1 MAERVGFE
9 PTLEFPLNTLSKR
22 APSTTRPSLRS
33 GKKRQPAVHRLRPR
47 SIFRISCL
55 RHSLEWSTVK
65 STILSRRALLA
76 AAASAAVGCSRK
88 KATRIPGY
96 CFVANQGSRTVAA
109 VNLET
114 FRVQQQISLD
124 SAPAAVVAHPAKPKV
139 FVLAPDA
146 GTVYEIDAA
155 TLAVSRRARPGNLA
169 VDMLISPAGDSLW
182 VLYRD
187 PAMLVELP
195 LDSLKPGRRV
205 RFRSPPDSF
214 DLSATK
220 EDRVLAAVASRTDR
234 TIALASLGNAVVER
248 TIAAGVEPS
257 LITFGQDGKHVIT
270 GNGPERSITIFDVAT
285 GKTVVRLPLPLAPRH
300 FCATTGGGQLFVTGD
315 GMDAVVVV
323 FPYSTE
329 VYQTILAG
337 RAPGAMAV
345 TDDASGLSLLMVA
358 NRETSGI
365 TVLDI
370 IDYTL
375 VAIVAVGQ
383 GPGQI
388 LLTPAPERQYV
399 LVLNET
405 SGDLAVIR
413 TRALATTPNGALRRM
428 KSAPLFTLIPVGER
442 PVSAAVV
449 TL

>member
-1 MAERVGFE
+1 
-9 PTLEFPLNTLSKR
+9 
-22 APSTTRPSLRS
+22 
-33 GKKRQPAVHRLRPR
+33 
-47 SIFRISCL
+47 
-55 RHSLEWSTVK
+55 VK
-65 STILSRRALLA
+65 STILSRRALLGA
-76 AAASAAVGCSRK
+76 AAFATVGCGRK

-96 CFVANQGSRTVAA
+96 CFVANQGSRSVAA

-114 FRVQQQISLD
+114 FRVQQQVPLD
-124 SAPAAVVAHPAKPKV
+124 GAPAAVVAHPSKPKV

-155 TLAVSRRARPGNLA
+155 TLAVSRRVRAGNLA
-169 VDMLISPAGDSLW
+169 VGMSISPAGDSLW

-205 RFRSPPDSF
+205 RLPSPPDSF
-214 DLSATK
+214 HVARAKDSKDGRA
-220 EDRVLAAVASRTDR
+220 LAAVASRTDR
-234 TIALASLGNAVVER
+234 TIVLASLGNARVER
-248 TIAAGVEPS
+248 TIADAAEPS
-257 LITFGQDGKHVIT
+257 LVSFGQDGGIVIA
-270 GNGPERSITIFDVAT
+270 GNGPEHSITIFDVAT

-300 FCATTGGGQLFVTGD
+300 FCATSDGGQLFVTGD

-323 FPYSTE
+323 FPYLTE

-337 RAPGAMAV
+337 RAPGAMAA
-345 TDDASGLSLLMVA
+345 TDEASGLSFLMVA

-365 TVLDI
+365 TVLDFNN
-370 IDYTL
+370 YTL

-399 LVLNET
+399 LVLNEI

-413 TRALATTPNGALRRM
+413 TSSLATTPNGAQRRM
-428 KSAPLFTLIPVGER
+428 NPRARSAPLFTLIPVGER

-449 TL
+449 MY

>member
-1 MAERVGFE
+1 
-9 PTLEFPLNTLSKR
+9 
-22 APSTTRPSLRS
+22 
-33 GKKRQPAVHRLRPR
+33 
-47 SIFRISCL
+47 
-55 RHSLEWSTVK
+55 
-65 STILSRRALLA
+65 
-76 AAASAAVGCSRK
+76 
-88 KATRIPGY
+88 
-96 CFVANQGSRTVAA
+96 
-109 VNLET
+109 
-114 FRVQQQISLD
+114 
-124 SAPAAVVAHPAKPKV
+124 
-139 FVLAPDA
+139 
-146 GTVYEIDAA
+146 
-155 TLAVSRRARPGNLA
+155 
-169 VDMLISPAGDSLW
+169 

-187 PAMLVELP
+187 PPVLVELP

-205 RFRSPPDSF
+205 RLPSAPDSF
-214 DLSATK
+214 DLATVK
-220 EDRVLAAVASRTDR
+220 DNKDGRVLAAVASRTDR
-234 TIALASLGNAVVER
+234 TIVLASLGNAVVER

-257 LITFGQDGKHVIT
+257 LITFGQDGRDVIT

-285 GKTVVRLPLPLAPRH
+285 GKTVVRLPLPIAPRH
-300 FCATTGGGQLFVTGD
+300 FCATSGGGQLFVTGD

-345 TDDASGLSLLMVA
+345 TDDTSDLSYLMVA

-365 TVLDI
+365 TVLDFK
-370 IDYTL
+370 YYNL
-375 VAIVAVGQ
+375 VAIVSVGQ
-383 GPGQI
+383 GPSQI
-388 LLTPAPERQYV
+388 LLTPGPDRQYV

-449 TL
+449 TM

>member
-1 MAERVGFE
+1 M
-9 PTLEFPLNTLSKR
+9 
-22 APSTTRPSLRS
+22 
-33 GKKRQPAVHRLRPR
+33 
-47 SIFRISCL
+47 
-55 RHSLEWSTVK
+55 K

-76 AAASAAVGCSRK
+76 AAASAAVGCSRT
-88 KATRIPGY
+88 KATRISGY
-96 CFVANQGSRTVAA
+96 CFVANQGSRSVAA
-109 VNLET
+109 VNLES

-124 SAPAAVVAHPAKPKV
+124 SAPTAVVAHPSKPKV
-139 FVLAPDA
+139 FVLAPDS

-155 TLAVSRRARPGNLA
+155 TLAVSRRVRTGNLA
-169 VDMLISPAGDSLW
+169 VGMLMSPAGDSLW

-195 LDSLKPGRRV
+195 LDSLKPGRRI
-205 RFRSPPDSF
+205 RLSSPPDSF
-214 DLSATK
+214 DLVTVKDNKDS
-220 EDRVLAAVASRTDR
+220 RGLAAIASRTDR
-234 TIALASLGNAVVER
+234 TIALASLGSAAVER
-248 TIAAGVEPS
+248 TIAAGAEPS
-257 LITFGQDGKHVIT
+257 LISFRQDGLQLIS
-270 GNGPERSITIFDVAT
+270 GNGPEHSITIFDVAT

-323 FPYSTE
+323 FPYTTE

-345 TDDASGLSLLMVA
+345 TDDPSGPSYLMVA
-358 NRETSGI
+358 NRETNGI

-370 IDYTL
+370 IDYKL
-375 VAIVAVGQ
+375 VAIVSVGQ
-383 GPGQI
+383 GPSQI
-388 LLTPAPERQYV
+388 VMTPAPERQYV

-413 TRALATTPNGALRRM
+413 TRALATTPNGAQRRL

>member
-1 MAERVGFE
+1 
-9 PTLEFPLNTLSKR
+9 
-22 APSTTRPSLRS
+22 
-33 GKKRQPAVHRLRPR
+33 
-47 SIFRISCL
+47 
-55 RHSLEWSTVK
+55 
-65 STILSRRALLA
+65 
-76 AAASAAVGCSRK
+76 
-88 KATRIPGY
+88 
-96 CFVANQGSRTVAA
+96 VAA
-109 VNLET
+109 VNLES

-124 SAPAAVVAHPAKPKV
+124 GAPAAVVAHPSKPKI

-155 TLAVSRRARPGNLA
+155 TLAVSRRARAGNLA
-169 VDMLISPAGDSLW
+169 VGMLISPAGDSLW

-220 EDRVLAAVASRTDR
+220 ENRVLAAVASRADR
-234 TIALASLGNAVVER
+234 TIALASLGNAANAAVER

-345 TDDASGLSLLMVA
+345 TDDTSELSYLIVA

-365 TVLDI
+365 TVLDFN
-370 IDYTL
+370 DYSL
-375 VAIVAVGQ
+375 VAIVTVGQ

-399 LVLNET
+399 LVLNEM

-413 TRALATTPNGALRRM
+413 TRALATTPNGAQRRM

-449 TL
+449 TF

>member
-1 MAERVGFE
+1 
-9 PTLEFPLNTLSKR
+9 
-22 APSTTRPSLRS
+22 
-33 GKKRQPAVHRLRPR
+33 
-47 SIFRISCL
+47 
-55 RHSLEWSTVK
+55 VK

-76 AAASAAVGCSRK
+76 AAASAAVGCGRK

-96 CFVANQGSRTVAA
+96 CFVANQGSRSVAA

-124 SAPAAVVAHPAKPKV
+124 SAPAAVVAHPSKPKV

-155 TLAVSRRARPGNLA
+155 TLAVSRRARAGNLA
-169 VDMLISPAGDSLW
+169 VGMLISPAGDSLW

-187 PAMLVELP
+187 PAILVELP

-205 RFRSPPDSF
+205 RLPSPPDSF
-214 DLSATK
+214 DLSTTR
-220 EDRVLAAVASRTDR
+220 DRDNPVLAAVASRTDR
-234 TIALASLGNAVVER
+234 TIALASLGKAVVQR
-248 TIAAGVEPS
+248 TIAAGAEPS
-257 LITFGQDGKHVIT
+257 LISFGQDGGILIA
-270 GNGPERSITIFDVAT
+270 GNEPERSITIFDVVT
-285 GKTVVRLPLPLAPRH
+285 GKRVVRLPLPLAPRH
-300 FCATTGGGQLFVTGD
+300 FCATSDGGQLFVTGD

-323 FPYSTE
+323 FPYLTE

-358 NRETSGI
+358 NRETGGI
-365 TVLDI
+365 TVLDFN
-370 IDYTL
+370 DYTL

-399 LVLNET
+399 LVLNER

-413 TRALATTPNGALRRM
+413 TRALATTPNGAQRQLNARER
-428 KSAPLFTLIPVGER
+428 SAPLFTLIPVGER

>member
-1 MAERVGFE
+1 M
-9 PTLEFPLNTLSKR
+9 
-22 APSTTRPSLRS
+22 
-33 GKKRQPAVHRLRPR
+33 
-47 SIFRISCL
+47 
-55 RHSLEWSTVK
+55 
-65 STILSRRALLA
+65 
-76 AAASAAVGCSRK
+76 
-88 KATRIPGY
+88 
-96 CFVANQGSRTVAA
+96 AA
-109 VNLET
+109 VNLES

-124 SAPAAVVAHPAKPKV
+124 SAPAAVLAHPAKPKV

-155 TLAVSRRARPGNLA
+155 TLAVSRRARAGNLA
-169 VDMLISPAGDSLW
+169 VGMSISPAGDSLW

-205 RFRSPPDSF
+205 RLPSPPDSF

-220 EDRVLAAVASRTDR
+220 DNRVLAAVASRTDR
-234 TIALASLGNAVVER
+234 TIALASLGNAANAAVER

-257 LITFGQDGKHVIT
+257 LISFGQDGRHVIT
-270 GNGPERSITIFDVAT
+270 GNAPERSITIFDVAT

-300 FCATTGGGQLFVTGD
+300 FCATSDGGQLFVTGD

-323 FPYSTE
+323 FPYRTE
-329 VYQTILAG
+329 VYQTMLAG

-345 TDDASGLSLLMVA
+345 TGDASGLSLLMVA
-358 NRETSGI
+358 NRETNGI
-365 TVLDI
+365 TVLDFN
-370 IDYTL
+370 DYGL

-383 GPGQI
+383 GPSQI
-388 LLTPAPERQYV
+388 LLTPAPEQQYV

-413 TRALATTPNGALRRM
+413 TRALATTANGALRRLNARAR
-428 KSAPLFTLIPVGER
+428 SAPLFTLIPVGER

>member
-1 MAERVGFE
+1 M
-9 PTLEFPLNTLSKR
+9 
-22 APSTTRPSLRS
+22 
-33 GKKRQPAVHRLRPR
+33 
-47 SIFRISCL
+47 
-55 RHSLEWSTVK
+55 K

-76 AAASAAVGCSRK
+76 AAASAAVGCGRK

-109 VNLET
+109 VNLES

-124 SAPAAVVAHPAKPKV
+124 SAPAAVVAHPSKPKV

-146 GTVYEIDAA
+146 GMVYEIDAA
-155 TLAVSRRARPGNLA
+155 TLAVSRRARAGNLA
-169 VDMLISPAGDSLW
+169 VGMLVSPAGDSLW

-195 LDSLKPGRRV
+195 LDSLKPGRRI
-205 RFRSPPDSF
+205 RLPSPPDSF
-214 DLSATK
+214 EVATFK
-220 EDRVLAAVASRTDR
+220 ENGKDSRLVAAVASRTAR
-234 TIALASLGNAVVER
+234 TIALVSLGNASIER
-248 TIAAGVEPS
+248 SIATGVEPS
-257 LITFGQDGKHVIT
+257 LLNFRQDGAQLIT
-270 GNGPERSITIFDVAT
+270 GNEPERSITIFDVAT

-300 FCATTGGGQLFVTGD
+300 FCATSDGGQLFVTGD

-323 FPYSTE
+323 FPFLTE

-345 TDDASGLSLLMVA
+345 RDDPSGPSFLMVA
-358 NRETSGI
+358 NRETNGI
-365 TVLDI
+365 TVLDFN
-370 IDYTL
+370 DYSL

-413 TRALATTPNGALRRM
+413 AKSLATTPNGALRSMNARARV
-428 KSAPLFTLIPVGER
+428 APLFTLIPVGER

-449 TL
+449 TF

>member
-1 MAERVGFE
+1 M
-9 PTLEFPLNTLSKR
+9 
-22 APSTTRPSLRS
+22 
-33 GKKRQPAVHRLRPR
+33 
-47 SIFRISCL
+47 
-55 RHSLEWSTVK
+55 K
-65 STILSRRALLA
+65 STILSRRALL

-88 KATRIPGY
+88 KATPISGY
-96 CFVANQGSRTVAA
+96 CFVANQGSRSVAA
-109 VNLET
+109 VNLES

-124 SAPAAVVAHPAKPKV
+124 SGPTAVVAHPSKPKV

-155 TLAVSRRARPGNLA
+155 TLAVSRRVRTGNLA
-169 VDMLISPAGDSLW
+169 VGMLMSPAGDSLW

-195 LDSLKPGRRV
+195 LDSLKPGRRI
-205 RFRSPPDSF
+205 RLSSPPDSF
-214 DLSATK
+214 DLVTVKDNKDS
-220 EDRVLAAVASRTDR
+220 RVLAAIASRTDR
-234 TIALASLGNAVVER
+234 TIALASLGRAVVER
-248 TIAAGVEPS
+248 TIAAGAEPS
-257 LITFGQDGKHVIT
+257 LISFRQDGLQLIA
-270 GNGPERSITIFDVAT
+270 GNGPEHSITIFDVAT

-323 FPYSTE
+323 FPYTTE

-345 TDDASGLSLLMVA
+345 TDDPSGPSYLLVA
-358 NRETSGI
+358 NRETNGI

-370 IDYTL
+370 IDYKL
-375 VAIVAVGQ
+375 VAIVSVGQ
-383 GPGQI
+383 GPSQI
-388 LLTPAPERQYV
+388 VMTPAPERQYV

-413 TRALATTPNGALRRM
+413 TRALATTPNGAQRRL

>member
-1 MAERVGFE
+1 M
-9 PTLEFPLNTLSKR
+9 
-22 APSTTRPSLRS
+22 
-33 GKKRQPAVHRLRPR
+33 
-47 SIFRISCL
+47 
-55 RHSLEWSTVK
+55 K
-65 STILSRRALLA
+65 STILSRRALLG
-76 AAASAAVGCSRK
+76 AAASAMVGCGRK

-96 CFVANQGSRTVAA
+96 CFVANQGSRSVAA
-109 VNLET
+109 VNLES
-114 FRVQQQISLD
+114 FRVQRQISLD
-124 SAPAAVVAHPAKPKV
+124 SAPAAVVAHPSKPKV
-139 FVLAPDA
+139 FVLGPDA
-146 GTVYEIDAA
+146 GAIYEIDAA
-155 TLAVSRRARPGNLA
+155 TLAVSRRVRAGNLA
-169 VDMLISPAGDSLW
+169 VAMSISPAGDSLW

-205 RFRSPPDSF
+205 RLPSPPDSF
-214 DLSATK
+214 DLATVK
-220 EDRVLAAVASRTDR
+220 GNQDGRGLAAVASRTDR
-234 TIALASLGNAVVER
+234 TIVLASLGNAVVER
-248 TIAAGVEPS
+248 TIAVGAEPS
-257 LITFGQDGKHVIT
+257 LVSFGQDGGILIA
-270 GNGPERSITIFDVAT
+270 GNGPEHSITIFDVAT

-300 FCATTGGGQLFVTGD
+300 FCATSDGGQLFVTGD

-323 FPYSTE
+323 FPYLTE

-345 TDDASGLSLLMVA
+345 TDDASGLSMLMVA

-365 TVLDI
+365 TVLDFN
-370 IDYTL
+370 DYKL
-375 VAIVAVGQ
+375 VAVVTVGQ

-413 TRALATTPNGALRRM
+413 TRALATTPKGAQRQLSARER
-428 KSAPLFTLIPVGER
+428 SAPLFTLIPVGER

>member
-1 MAERVGFE
+1 M
-9 PTLEFPLNTLSKR
+9 
-22 APSTTRPSLRS
+22 
-33 GKKRQPAVHRLRPR
+33 
-47 SIFRISCL
+47 
-55 RHSLEWSTVK
+55 K
-65 STILSRRALLA
+65 STILSRRALLG
-76 AAASAAVGCSRK
+76 AAASAAVGCGRK

-96 CFVANQGSRTVAA
+96 CFVANQGSRSVAA
-109 VNLET
+109 VNLES

-124 SAPAAVVAHPAKPKV
+124 SAPAAVVAHPSKPRV

-155 TLAVSRRARPGNLA
+155 TLAVSRRARAGNLA
-169 VDMLISPAGDSLW
+169 VGMMMSPTGGSLW

-187 PAMLVELP
+187 PAQLVELP
-195 LDSLKPGRRV
+195 LDSLKPGRRL
-205 RFRSPPDSF
+205 RLPSLPDSF
-214 DLSATK
+214 DLSTTK
-220 EDRVLAAVASRTDR
+220 DTNNPVLAAVASRTDR
-234 TIALASLGNAVVER
+234 TIALASLGSAVVER
-248 TIAAGVEPS
+248 TIAAGAEPS
-257 LITFGQDGKHVIT
+257 LITFGQDGRHVIA

-300 FCATTGGGQLFVTGD
+300 FCATADGGQLFVTGD

-323 FPYSTE
+323 FPYLTE

-345 TDDASGLSLLMVA
+345 TDDASGLSMLMVA

-365 TVLDI
+365 TVLDFN
-370 IDYTL
+370 DYKL
-375 VAIVAVGQ
+375 VAVVTVGE

-413 TRALATTPNGALRRM
+413 TRSLATTPNGAQRRM
-428 KSAPLFTLIPVGER
+428 KARERSAPLFTLIPVGER

-449 TL
+449 AL